1 VNENEPRYG
10 LTQKNKCLNLPR
22 AAINNQMPDAS
33 EMDLL
38 HDYCR
43 LGSEEAFTAVVQ
55 KHVNLVYSVA
65 LRHVGVAAQAEEIT
79 QAVFVIL
86 ARKAAGL
93 RPDTILE
100 AWLYETTRLTS
111 LSFSRSERRRQLR
124 EQEAYML
131 SKLQEPSSDALWNQL
146 APLLDEEISRL
157 GKKDRDAVMLRFFM
171 EKSIPE
177 VAAALKVTEAA
188 AQRRVL
194 RAVEKL
200 RASFA
205 RRGVVVSAA
214 ALTGAISAKAVQAA
228 PATLAKTAAAA
239 AIGKGI
245 TATGPTLTLIKAT
258 LKVMAWTKAKTAV
271 AVGTM
276 VLLVVS
282 STVVVINKLS
292 PNAAARKMA
301 AVSLNSYEGRF
312 EMPGHTL
319 VLQRRGAGLAAVDVD
334 GRAGF
339 IAYPASD
346 TKFISHEQN
355 SLTELT
361 FLRDASGRVTEV
373 TLIRDGRKLGDLK
386 RSDTQ

>member
-1 VNENEPRYG
+1 M
-10 LTQKNKCLNLPR
+10 
-22 AAINNQMPDAS
+22 ADAN

-38 HDYCR
+38 QDYCR

-55 KHVNLVYSVA
+55 KHVNLVYSAA

-86 ARKAAGL
+86 ARKAAAL
-93 RPDTILE
+93 RPGTILE

-111 LSFSRSERRRQLR
+111 LRFRRRERRRQLR
-124 EQEAYML
+124 EQETYML
-131 SKLQEPSSDALWNQL
+131 SKLQESSSDAVWDQL
-146 APLLDEEISRL
+146 APLLDEEMARL
-157 GKKDRDAVMLRFFM
+157 GKKDRDAVMLRFFK
-171 EKSIPE
+171 EKSLRE

-205 RRGVVVSAA
+205 RRGVIVSAA
-214 ALTGAISAKAVQAA
+214 ALTGAISAKSVQAA
-228 PATLAKTAAAA
+228 PAALAKTAAAA
-239 AIGKGI
+239 AIGKGVP
-245 TATGPTLTLIKAT
+245 ANGSSLTLIKTT
-258 LKVMAWTKAKTAV
+258 LKVMAWTNAKTAV

-292 PNAAARKMA
+292 PNAAARKTA
-301 AVSLNSYEGRF
+301 AVSLNAYEGQF

-319 VLQRRGAGLAAVDVD
+319 VLQRRGAGLAAVAVN

-339 IAYPASD
+339 IAYPESD
-346 TKFISHEQN
+346 TKFTSHDQN
-355 SLTELT
+355 SLTELI
-361 FLRDASGRVTEV
+361 FVRDASGRATEV

-386 RSDTQ
+386 RSDNP

>member
-1 VNENEPRYG
+1 M
-10 LTQKNKCLNLPR
+10 
-22 AAINNQMPDAS
+22 ADAN

-55 KHVNLVYSVA
+55 KHVNLVYSAA

-86 ARKAAGL
+86 ARKAAAL
-93 RPDTILE
+93 RPGAILE

-111 LSFSRSERRRQLR
+111 LRFRRSERRRQLR
-124 EQEAYML
+124 EQETYML
-131 SKLQEPSSDALWNQL
+131 SELQEPSSDAVWDQL
-146 APLLDEEISRL
+146 APLLDEAMSRL
-157 GKKDRDAVMLRFFM
+157 GKKDRDAVMLRFFK
-171 EKSIPE
+171 EKSIRE
-177 VAAALKVTEAA
+177 VAVALKVTEGA

-205 RRGVVVSAA
+205 RRGVIVSAA
-214 ALTGAISAKAVQAA
+214 ALTGAISAKSIQAA

-239 AIGKGI
+239 AMGKGMA
-245 TATGPTLTLIKAT
+245 ATGSTLTLIKAT

-282 STVVVINKLS
+282 STGVVINKLS

-301 AVSLNSYEGRF
+301 GASLNSYEGRF

-319 VLQRRGAGLAAVDVD
+319 VLQRRGAGLAAVAVD

-346 TKFISHEQN
+346 TKFISHDQN
-355 SLTELT
+355 SLTELI